1 MVFARCKE
9 EKVVKDFVPRI
20 HFYDQDFV
28 DMYDRTWVWLDEM
41 WKTKED
47 HPNFEEGFYTHQS
60 SSTIK
65 LFDVMLSS
73 LFLVYSNQTYSPY
86 SMVDF
91 FYSRQG
97 EDGSIA
103 SMYDINT
110 LEPVYS
116 EDNPLGLTLPLFPYV
131 EFMFY
136 HKIGNKKRL
145 KDVVPYI
152 EKYFEWLKNN
162 FQDAN
167 GLYAVPYQ
175 ATEMHDLEREG
186 AKYTVDFNSMVALAA
201 LYMANIGDILNDKE
215 LAFRYKRIYFSLKT
229 RINGMMW
236 DAESRFYYDLDEN
249 ENIIKNPHIGGFYT
263 MLAEIPNDEYASFLI
278 EELKDDELFG
288 TDNPFPTVPKSSKY
302 FDAKGNGYRCGVV
315 PFCTY
320 MVIRGLMNYNSF
332 IFARE
337 CAIRH
342 MYYILD
348 TLHPDQEVMGET
360 YEIYRPTGE
369 GAAAS
374 SIENRVRYLPMLGL
388 VTITLIIE
396 NIVGLDISLPRKTV
410 YWTMQALEEMGI
422 EKLSLKK
429 NNITI
434 LSNKNARGWEIRL
447 ESEKL
452 YYFTIHILDEDKKKT
467 LPIPSGKCSML
478 IDKL

>member
-1 MVFARCKE
+1 
-9 EKVVKDFVPRI
+9 
-20 HFYDQDFV
+20 
-28 DMYDRTWVWLDEM
+28 
-41 WKTKED
+41 
-47 HPNFEEGFYTHQS
+47 
-60 SSTIK
+60 
-65 LFDVMLSS
+65 
-73 LFLVYSNQTYSPY
+73 
-86 SMVDF
+86 
-91 FYSRQG
+91 
-97 EDGSIA
+97 
-103 SMYDINT
+103 
-110 LEPVYS
+110 
-116 EDNPLGLTLPLFPYV
+116 
-131 EFMFY
+131 
-136 HKIGNKKRL
+136 
-145 KDVVPYI
+145 
-152 EKYFEWLKNN
+152 
-162 FQDAN
+162 
-167 GLYAVPYQ
+167 
-175 ATEMHDLEREG
+175 
-186 AKYTVDFNSMVALAA
+186 
-201 LYMANIGDILNDKE
+201 
-215 LAFRYKRIYFSLKT
+215 
-229 RINGMMW
+229 MMW

-429 NNITI
+429 NKQN
-434 LSNKNARGWEIRL
+434 
-447 ESEKL
+447 
-452 YYFTIHILDEDKKKT
+452 
-467 LPIPSGKCSML
+467 
-478 IDKL
+478 